1 MLESMYV
8 VYVGGS
14 RMSETKYQASNQ
26 NS

>member
-14 RMSETKYQASNQ
+14 RMSETKYQA
-26 NS
+26 